1 MINLLLSLYF
11 QGQNKSNEILW
22 QEPRNFEYQ
31 DLRVS
36 SNYSSDITLG
46 ETVLSFSFFFYKLSL
61 IITSLPTL

>member
-11 QGQNKSNEILW
+11 QGENKSNE

-31 DLRVS
+31 DLRVG

-46 ETVLSFSFFFYKLSL
+46 ETVLSFTFFFYKSSL